1 MKYTNAKTDAAKY
14 SVPEY
19 HYFKKIYS
27 FMDSHCIIGEM
38 FLEYLKVACKENGEN
53 TATSATAQ
61 ENNAVRR
68 FNMLRGH
75 FLTTKVMGI
84 ITFFFLK
91 PQQTTGLSMI
101 TCQGY
106 SNQHTHQGRAPWM
119 IPLVC
124 RNCQKNLLWLRD
136 A

>member
-1 MKYTNAKTDAAKY
+1 MKYANDKTDAAKH

-38 FLEYLKVACKENGEN
+38 FLEYLKGACKENGEG

-68 FNMLRGH
+68 LNMLRGH

-106 SNQHTHQGRAPWM
+106 S
-119 IPLVC
+119 
-124 RNCQKNLLWLRD
+124 
-136 A
+136 